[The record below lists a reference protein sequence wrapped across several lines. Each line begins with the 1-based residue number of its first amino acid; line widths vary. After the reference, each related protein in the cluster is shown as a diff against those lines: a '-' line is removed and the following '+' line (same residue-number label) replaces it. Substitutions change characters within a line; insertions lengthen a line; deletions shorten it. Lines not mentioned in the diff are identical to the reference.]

1 MQLIK
6 ANHMSN
12 NMQLVL
18 AKIEDRANYGQFDFY
33 GPSPEELLIIA
44 LIVNECESK

>member
-18 AKIEDRANYGQFDFY
+18 AKLFVEMKRKML
-33 GPSPEELLIIA
+33 EEKKS
-44 LIVNECESK
+44 VSKTDYF